1 MKPVKLIALLALL
14 VLSSLNHASESP
26 PLALMPYPAQVEI
39 KQGDFVLAD
48 AITVSFWGV
57 SESRQQLMMSQL
69 QSLSDKVTQVESAKS
84 AKVII
89 KVTNSS
95 NSIVPELNQDEAY
108 QLDIGHNR
116 IQLSAP
122 TELGALH
129 GVQTLLQ
136 LVDWDNH
143 RIAQVTIS
151 DQPRFPW
158 RGLLIDSVR
167 HFIPL
172 EDIKRQLRGMAS
184 AKLNVLH
191 WHLTDD
197 QGWRFESKA
206 YPKLQQLASDGQFY
220 TRQQIRELVN
230 YAALLGIRVVPELD
244 VPGHASAIAVAYPQL
259 ISLPGPYRME
269 RHWGVFE
276 PLLAPSN
283 PQVYVFVDKLVEELA
298 SLFPDPYL
306 HIGGD
311 EIYPLQWQQSDKI
324 QAYMRQHNLAD
335 TQQLHTY
342 FNQQVQ
348 QILQRHGKKMM
359 GWDEIFDQ
367 DLPNDILIQS
377 WRGLE
382 SISQFARQGYQGI
395 LSTGFYID
403 QPQPTDYH
411 YRNDPLPQQQIIPPH
426 FSAQTRWQQW
436 QFSMPRLKGSAVK
449 GIMTLIANPDQ
460 TAQIFISLNNQPVR
474 PVSGLRQQDG
484 MYHFALD
491 SWMGPMQFD
500 LDLQN
505 PKQLSGRIMLGN
517 SPYPVAGKLLTK
529 GQGANSAPQLEF
541 AQPMNAQQAKNI
553 LGGEAALWA
562 EILTADNLDLRIWPR
577 LYAIA
582 ERLWSPASLTD
593 PRQMYQRLQ
602 QIEYYANKVV
612 GLLPQQQQRAGLQ
625 KLVGNADIQPLLVF
639 SQALEPAQYYTRHH
653 IKFTQDLYHQQAD
666 LNQFVDFLP
675 VESLTLV
682 KLKQAIQDY
691 ARGDKTVLDRIEQQ
705 LTAWQHNLPKVKALI
720 ASHQSLQ
727 GLAPIAT
734 KLATTIKTG
743 HQLVAQCRS
752 GQKLSTQAYQQ
763 TRQQLWQLTEV
774 EQEMVVAAAIMVEQ
788 LMVACNG

>member
-14 VLSSLNHASESP
+14 VLSSFNFANETT
-26 PLALMPYPAQVEI
+26 PLALMPYPAQVDI
-39 KQGDFVLAD
+39 KPGDFVLTD

-136 LVDWDNH
+136 LVDWDKH
-143 RIAQVTIS
+143 RIARVTIS

-197 QGWRFESKA
+197 QGWRFESKT
-206 YPKLQQLASDGQFY
+206 YPKLQQLASDGLYY
-220 TRQQIRELVN
+220 TQQQIREVVN
-230 YAALLGIRVVPELD
+230 YASLLGIRVVPELD
-244 VPGHASAIAVAYPQL
+244 VPGHASAIAVAYPEL
-259 ISLPGPYRME
+259 ISLPGPYQME

-276 PLLAPSN
+276 PLLDPSN
-283 PQVYVFVDKLVEELA
+283 PQVYVFIDKLVQELA
-298 SLFPDPYL
+298 SLFPDPYV

-311 EIYPLQWQQSDKI
+311 EIYPVQWQQSDKV
-324 QAYMRQHNLAD
+324 QAYMRKQKLAD

-342 FNQQVQ
+342 FNQQIQ
-348 QILQRHGKKMM
+348 QILHRYNKQMM
-359 GWDEIFDQ
+359 GWDEIYDPA
-367 DLPNDILIQS
+367 LPRDILIQS

-411 YRNDPLPQQQIIPPH
+411 YRNDPVPQQPVTVPKIN
-426 FSAQTRWQQW
+426 AQTHWQQW
-436 QFSMPRLKGSAVK
+436 QFSMPRLKGSKVK
-449 GIMTLIANPDQ
+449 GLITLIQNPGQ
-460 TAQIFISLNNQPVR
+460 VEQGYISLNNKPT
-474 PVSGLRQQDG
+474 RQLHDLSQHNG
-484 MYHFALD
+484 IKQFWLD
-491 SWMGPMQFD
+491 TWMGPTRFE
-500 LDLQN
+500 LDLSDEQGIN
-505 PKQLSGRIMLGN
+505 GRIMLGN
-517 SPYPVAGKLLTK
+517 SPYPVNGQLLKQGRGKDGAPLLR
-529 GQGANSAPQLEF
+529 F
-541 AQPMNAQQAKNI
+541 AERLSTEQAKNI
-553 LGGEAALWA
+553 LGGEATIWA
-562 EILTADNLDLRIWPR
+562 ELVTANNLDLRIWPR

-582 ERLWSPASLTD
+582 ERLWSPANMTD
-593 PRQMYQRLQ
+593 ETQMYQRLTKMDQ
-602 QIEYYANKVV
+602 FANQVA
-612 GLLPQQQQRAGLQ
+612 GLQAHQQQQAGLQ
-625 KLVGNADIQPLLVF
+625 KLAGDQDIQPLLIL

-682 KLKQAIQDY
+682 HLNREVRDY
-691 ARGDKTVLDRIEQQ
+691 AQGDITALDRIETQ
-705 LTAWQHNLPKVKALI
+705 LGHWQDNLPNVQMLIEKAE
-720 ASHQSLQ
+720 SLQ
-727 GLAPIAT
+727 PMSSIVD
-734 KLATTIKTG
+734 KLASTI
-743 HQLVAQCRS
+743 QLGNKLIGQCRT
-752 GQKLSTQAYQQ
+752 GEKLSTEAYQQ
-763 TRQQLWQLTEV
+763 WRKQLWQFTEV
-774 EQEMVVAAAIMVEQ
+774 EQEIVVSAAIMLEQ
-788 LMVACNG
+788 LMLVCNE